1 MARPLLFPK
10 ILRFAHNAQR
20 VVRYGSGVEQVR
32 AQWSDARLD
41 DLAGRVTELD
51 HRLTRQIN
59 TLESRMDA
67 RFNTL
72 DAKFDGLQ
80 RTLIVSM
87 TSVMLAFAVQI
98 VFGG

>member
-1 MARPLLFPK
+1 V
-10 ILRFAHNAQR
+10 N
-20 VVRYGSGVEQVR
+20 ER
-32 AQWSDARLD
+32 AQWTDARLD

-51 HRLTRQIN
+51 RRLTARID

-67 RFNTL
+67 GFNSIN
-72 DAKFDGLQ
+72 AKFDALQ

-87 TSVMLAFAVQI
+87 TSVVLAFALQT

>member
-1 MARPLLFPK
+1 MSATLL
-10 ILRFAHNAQR
+10 
-20 VVRYGSGVEQVR
+20 GMESTR

-51 HRLTRQIN
+51 HRLTKRID

-80 RTLIVSM
+80 RTLIIAM